1 MHRRCAASQTACLP
15 DRVQQCVPGESL
27 SLMTRHVVDETE
39 IQGSGADFLAAHGDS
54 HGRRVDEDI
63 VRLCWSFGG
72 RELLPVRDHHIT
84 SLRAGLLT
92 HRIQPHSNLE
102 VGDRVRI
109 TTGPMTH
116 MEGVLERHKNELPV
130 VLKLE
135 MIGRSVSV
143 EVGAEEVEFVG
154 PTLERTRP
162 MVLNSFPR
170 LMAGIS
176 AC

>member
-1 MHRRCAASQTACLP
+1 MAEELMRISPALLDFRRDANYCRFRTITL
-15 DRVQQCVPGESL
+15 
-27 SLMTRHVVDETE
+27 
-39 IQGSGADFLAAHGDS
+39 
-54 HGRRVDEDI
+54 RR
-63 VRLCWSFGG
+63 
-72 RELLPVRDHHIT
+72 
-84 SLRAGLLT
+84 LLT

-116 MEGVLERHKNELPV
+116 LEAALERHRNEIPV

-135 MIGRSVSV
+135 MTGRTVSV
-143 EVGAEEVEFVG
+143 EVGAEEVEMVG

-170 LMAGIS
+170 PRAGIAAS
-176 AC
+176 